1 MASQLRVDK
10 ILPVDGAPTGGG
22 GGIIQVVSAINTSA
36 TVSIDV
42 AAETYH
48 NYDDASLKVTI
59 TPKFSTSNILIF
71 GTIHVSANTNAY
83 ATYVRLNKDG
93 SVLSGARGDAEGNRT
108 RALSVAPVSSLDY
121 PCMHCISYLDSAGDT
136 SSRYYNYAFAHGASS
151 GRTMKINAG
160 YNVSNSFNYSVTAST
175 ITAMEVSA

>member
-1 MASQLRVDK
+1 MASKLRVDS
-10 ILPVDGAPTGGG
+10 ILPVDGAPTNGG
-22 GGIIQVVSAINTSA
+22 GGIIQVVSAINTA
-36 TVSIDV
+36 NNVSITV

-48 NYDDASLKVTI
+48 NYDDSNLKVTI
-59 TPKFSTSNILIF
+59 TPKFATSKILIF
-71 GTIHVSANTNAY
+71 GTIHVSAHTNAY

-108 RALSVAPVSSLDY
+108 RTLSVVPITSLDH
-121 PCMHCISYLDSAGDT
+121 PCMHSISYLDSAGDT